1 MTHLVVSGARRAPA
15 VTPGKDRARGPG
27 VRVAAVSLA
36 LQVERPA
43 GTGLPLRVP
52 KAGVFAGLS

>member
-1 MTHLVVSGARRAPA
+1 MAHLVVSGARRAPA
-15 VTPGKDRARGPG
+15 ITPGKDRVRGPG

-43 GTGLPLRVP
+43 GTGAASPH
-52 KAGVFAGLS
+52 S